1 MSYYNFTVPGTPE
14 IKSRPRVTR
23 HGTFTPKKTIDAEK
37 RIAAVF
43 ASLYH
48 KEQLITGPVE
58 MIVDFWLPDYAHKDV
73 DNLAKLVMDALNK
86 VAYEDDSQVVTILA
100 RKHLHDMTM
109 PGKHGPR
116 QYKSGDPLTIKGE
129 PYDPHTTIQI
139 LEVEQ

>member
-1 MSYYNFTVPGTPE
+1 MRHYELTVPGTPE
-14 IKSRPRVTR
+14 IKSRPRVTKN
-23 HGTFTPKKTIDAEK
+23 GTFTPKKTIASEK

-43 ASLYH
+43 ASLYPDAT
-48 KEQLITGPVE
+48 LITGPVE

-86 VAYEDDSQVVTILA
+86 IAYEDDSQVVSILA
-100 RKHLHDMTM
+100 RKHLHDLLM
-109 PGKHGPR
+109 PSKHGPR
-116 QYKSGDPLTIKGE
+116 SYKSSDPLTCKGE